1 MLINPWSGSG
11 GDLFPWYFRQ
21 AGLGPLIGTTTWGG
35 LIGISGAPSLIDGGV
50 VTVPTF
56 GIYSLDGE
64 WIIENEGVKPDIEV
78 VDDPA
83 LMVDGGDPQ
92 LERAIK
98 EILKALETQPGPS
111 PKKPGYPDR
120 SGR

>member
-11 GDLFPWYFRQ
+11 GDLFPYYFKA
-21 AGLGPLIGTTTWGG
+21 AGVGPLIGTTTWGG
-35 LIGISGAPSLIDGGV
+35 LVGMSGAPRLIDGGV
-50 VTVPTF
+50 ATVPTF

-64 WIIENEGVKPDIEV
+64 WIVENEGVEPDIHV

-92 LERAIK
+92 LERAI
-98 EILKALETQPGPS
+98 EEVMKALRANPPR
-111 PKKPGYPDR
+111 KPQRPAYDDR